1 MKIIGLTGFAYS
13 SDQIGIVSLEIQN
26 GKKNE
31 LNFFSGK
38 I

>member
-1 MKIIGLTGFAYS
+1 MKIIGLNGFAYS
-13 SDQIGIVSLEIQN
+13 SDQIGIISLEIQY